1 MDFLRSSTI
10 SNNSNFQLLGVSKNS
25 NIEFK
30 NSMFLL
36 NDLNESLNKNL
47 TESVF
52 DFMKCFICLSQT
64 NDPLSCPKCN
74 NFACKKCLEN
84 YFGEQT
90 KKKCPLCKQDII
102 FEEMKENRI
111 IREIEN
117 ILNKDDTKKNKI
129 NELSKL
135 IEKNKNK
142 WKEQT
147 HYLNNIIEKIF
158 KFQESLQDYKKEYEL
173 FLLNCQK
180 VVEKTF
186 MEYQKETEK
195 LINSLLSCNKN
206 ADDSIKKYDDINNKN
221 KNNYYNDNNIKD
233 LINEILS
240 MERKQFNEK
249 NNDETDNFL
258 NTSIKIIPSLSNY
271 KIREIKLIKDDFNKY
286 NSINTKGNHYKLGE
300 FQIKYNFNVQDKYK
314 AFCELSFSLKDNIN
328 ACFIITQN
336 KIGQNYNQQK
346 LFPMKLTNRN
356 GGKFIY
362 ECLISFDE
370 FDIGKEKEVKMETE
384 ALMFSI

>member
-10 SNNSNFQLLGVSKNS
+10 SNNSNFQLLGESKNS
-25 NIEFK
+25 NIELK
-30 NSMFLL
+30 NSMILL

-74 NFACKKCLEN
+74 NFACKRCLEN

-147 HYLNNIIEKIF
+147 HYINNII
-158 KFQESLQDYKKEYEL
+158 
-173 FLLNCQK
+173 
-180 VVEKTF
+180 
-186 MEYQKETEK
+186 
-195 LINSLLSCNKN
+195 
-206 ADDSIKKYDDINNKN
+206 
-221 KNNYYNDNNIKD
+221 
-233 LINEILS
+233 
-240 MERKQFNEK
+240 
-249 NNDETDNFL
+249 
-258 NTSIKIIPSLSNY
+258 
-271 KIREIKLIKDDFNKY
+271 
-286 NSINTKGNHYKLGE
+286 
-300 FQIKYNFNVQDKYK
+300 
-314 AFCELSFSLKDNIN
+314 
-328 ACFIITQN
+328 
-336 KIGQNYNQQK
+336 
-346 LFPMKLTNRN
+346 
-356 GGKFIY
+356 
-362 ECLISFDE
+362 
-370 FDIGKEKEVKMETE
+370 
-384 ALMFSI
+384 